1 MEVQDQALAPTEMQ
15 HQQETLTAVHQAHLV
30 LLPQALTAG
39 HHLVAQTL
47 IVAHRQVPV
56 VLTAVHQVVDQAPS
70 VVPHP
75 VQVALMVDHPQALE
89 AHTEVHQVVD
99 LVPSAVH
106 R

>member
-1 MEVQDQALAPTEMQ
+1 MEVQDQVLAPTEMQ
-15 HQQETLTAVHQAHLV
+15 HQLETLTAVHQAHLV

-47 IVAHRQVPV
+47 IVAHRQVQV

-70 VVPHP
+70 VVLHQ
-75 VQVALMVDHPQALE
+75 VSVALMVDHPPALE
-89 AHTEVHQVVD
+89 AHTEVLQVVD

-106 R
+106 Q